1 VAALQLAMYRLAFA
15 KLNNLELANIS
26 AAFHY
31 VAQNETIR
39 PADLMNETE
48 LIEIISA
55 VPQLSSN
62 SN

>member
-1 VAALQLAMYRLAFA
+1 MYRLACA
-15 KLNNLELANIS
+15 KLNNLELSNIS